1 MSDAHATGSDVRGGL
16 EVGKCFGI
24 RACPQ
29 CLMSDPLYPGPKFS
43 SESCGE
49 EARSP
54 LRGWKSQFC
63 KRVARLGVNKLWT
76 QVMLSSCG
84 KAMKGFR
91 TCRFSHSTGSTEGYC
106 NIHRCQSCSVLAQY
120 RTLLLQQ
127 SMNSYLLATV
137 IERIDFQEASLC
149 L

>member
-16 EVGKCFGI
+16 GVGKCFGI
-24 RACPQ
+24 RASPQ
-29 CLMSDPLYPGPKFS
+29 CLMSDPLYPGSKSS

-49 EARSP
+49 EARYP

-63 KRVARLGVNKLWT
+63 KRVARLGVIKLWT
-76 QVMLSSCG
+76 QVMLSSFG
-84 KAMKGFR
+84 NAMKGFH
-91 TCRFSHSTGSTEGYC
+91 TCRFSRSMESTEGCC

-127 SMNSYLLATV
+127 SMNIYLLATV
-137 IERIDFQEASLC
+137 IERIEFQEASLC